1 MKKIELQVF
10 AISHS
15 IRQMQSYA
23 VVLEEV
29 NGIRKIPIVIGAAEA
44 SAIAV
49 ALERMNPPRPLSY
62 DLMKNIMLA
71 FELKLAEII
80 IYKVEEGIFFSKLI
94 CSNENDTIEIDSRT
108 SDAIALAVRFGCPI
122 YTLDTVLD
130 TAGIF
135 LDGDEA
141 PKRGKNIEDREVEDS
156 EPEALT
162 SNLFSMSIEELQLLL
177 NDVLEQ
183 EDYLKA
189 IAIRDEIERRKQ

>member
-44 SAIAV
+44 SGIAV

-71 FELKLAEII
+71 FEIKLAEII

>member
-1 MKKIELQVF
+1 MKKVELQVF

-23 VVLEEV
+23 VILEEV
-29 NGIRKIPIVIGAAEA
+29 NGIRKIPIVIGASEA
-44 SAIAV
+44 SGIAV
-49 ALERMNPPRPLSY
+49 ALERMKPPRPLSH

-71 FELKLAEII
+71 FEIRLIEII

-94 CSNENDTIEIDSRT
+94 CTNDHDTIEIDSRT

-122 YTLDTVLD
+122 YTLESVLD
-130 TAGIF
+130 STGYI
-135 LDGDEA
+135 LENDESA
-141 PKRGKNIEDREVEDS
+141 RSSKEIEDESSPDTEDEKPLDDLS
-156 EPEALT
+156 
-162 SNLFSMSIEELQLLL
+162 SMSIEDLQLLL

-189 IAIRDEIERRKQ
+189 IAIRDELDRRKQ